1 MTSSDP
7 VLDSGISQQGHLLP
21 TYLPMTE
28 DMLEELWFNIQGQM
42 GPSLGPLSLWSC
54 TPSGESPVVTEGI
67 LERLLPKARWVPG
80 LEFSLSAA
88 LRPS

>member
-7 VLDSGISQQGHLLP
+7 VLNSGISQQGHLLP

-54 TPSGESPVVTEGI
+54 TSSGD
-67 LERLLPKARWVPG
+67 
-80 LEFSLSAA
+80 
-88 LRPS
+88 

>member
-21 TYLPMTE
+21 TYLPMAE

-67 LERLLPKARWVPG
+67 LERLLPKAR
-80 LEFSLSAA
+80 
-88 LRPS
+88 

>member
-7 VLDSGISQQGHLLP
+7 VLNSGISLQGHLLP

-54 TPSGESPVVTEGI
+54 TSSGD
-67 LERLLPKARWVPG
+67 
-80 LEFSLSAA
+80 
-88 LRPS
+88 